1 MHVGGSVEHFR
12 GSYRNLVEVDVCVEI
27 VEGFAGL
34 GVPEEDI
41 CVIAPYRLQRNLIGE
56 ALSNSGI
63 SRVEVNTV
71 DAFQGREKK
80 VVVFSVTA
88 TDPRTLKFVSDP
100 NRFNVAV
107 PRAQCKLIVVGNA
120 GAIMCGDGC
129 IRRFLEYAKSING
142 YFEWGNVG

>member
-1 MHVGGSVEHFR
+1 VRRLTM
-12 GSYRNLVEVDVCVEI
+12 
-27 VEGFAGL
+27 L
-34 GVPEEDI
+34 GVLQEDV

-56 ALSNSGI
+56 VLTNSGI
-63 SRVEVNTV
+63 GKVEVNTV

-107 PRAQCKLIVVGNA
+107 TRAQCKLIVVGNA
-120 GAIMCGDGC
+120 EAIMCEDSP
-129 IRRFLEYAKSING
+129 IKHFLEYAKSING
-142 YFEWGNVG
+142 YFEWENVS